1 MSPKLRN
8 SERNQGGSVS
18 EPGASLDLPGLSGKE
33 RELLRLYAEDL
44 KVRFAP
50 RTAEGYLA
58 DLRVFFEWLLLR
70 GLEVGSVRGSDVL
83 AYQGELYAQRKR
95 DGKPYSISTQAQ
107 RLTVVRSFFRFLTRR
122 GLLLSDP
129 SGLVELPR
137 LPQRLPRVLLSR
149 EEVSRIL
156 AMPDRK
162 SAVGQRDRAIL
173 ETLYATGIRVGEL
186 VKLGVMDVD
195 TEDRLLVVREGK
207 GRRDRNL
214 PLTRLA
220 GGRRGVSGPGPGA
233 ASGNPAAP
241 AALLERP
248 RLSAPARLRGPRR
261 EALGEEGAGE
271 EAGFL
276 PHLQAQRRHPPAEGA
291 GRHPPHPGA
300 LGAPVALYHR
310 ALHARGGRRPAQGP
324 RAVAP
329 EGEVSEDLLELA
341 LEAWRARGQ
350 SPVMLS
356 MKRAALLRF
365 FGHLKGQ
372 GIVDL
377 RGAREEDVI
386 SYLAWLRDQ
395 RGRQGLLLAHAT
407 IDTNLS
413 YLRASSRYS

>member
-1 MSPKLRN
+1 MQGKEMTPKSRN

-220 GGRRGVSGPGPGA
+220 ARAIEAYLVLGRGRLLGTLPRQQLFLSAHGFPLQRASVGLVVKRWVKKARVKKRVSCHTFRHSVATHLLKGRA
-233 ASGNPAAP
+233 DIRHIQ
-241 AALLERP
+241 ALLGHRSLSTTERYT
-248 RLSAPARLRGPRR
+248 
-261 EALGEEGAGE
+261 
-271 EAGFL
+271 
-276 PHLQAQRRHPPAEGA
+276 H
-291 GRHPPHPGA
+291 
-300 LGAPVALYHR
+300 V
-310 ALHARGGRRPAQGP
+310 
-324 RAVAP
+324 V
-329 EGEVSEDLLELA
+329 VD
-341 LEAWRARGQ
+341 
-350 SPVMLS
+350 
-356 MKRAALLRF
+356 
-365 FGHLKGQ
+365 
-372 GIVDL
+372 DL
-377 RGAREEDVI
+377 RRVLAR
-386 SYLAWLRDQ
+386 SHP
-395 RGRQGLLLAHAT
+395 RGK
-407 IDTNLS
+407 
-413 YLRASSRYS
+413 